1 MNWTEIDTWIVVTGA
16 LLAMACALPG
26 VFLVLNKQSMLGD
39 AISHGV
45 LPGVAI
51 AFLMTGSREPWAM
64 LLGAVIAGLLTG
76 VLSQVVRRL
85 GNVEDGASMGVVF
98 CFLFAL
104 GLILVRVAA
113 DRVDLDPDCVL
124 YGAIET
130 SVVDV
135 GVVPRVVVV
144 SAIMLGFNAVVI
156 ALFYKELKIAAFD
169 PALANT
175 LGFSAMFLRQMLT
188 VLTSVTTVMAFES
201 VGSILVIAMLVA
213 PAAAAMMISRNLPT
227 VICLA
232 LLFAAASAPI
242 GHLLAIFVFPAM
254 AAVIFRAP
262 EITSTS
268 SAGMMAVAAGLIFA
282 GCLVAGRVRS
292 RAAARVEQP
301 AGGY

>member
-51 AFLMTGSREPWAM
+51 AFLLTNSRDPWAM
-64 LLGAVIAGLLTG
+64 LLGAAIAGLLTG
-76 VLSQVVRRL
+76 ALSQVVRRV

-124 YGAIET
+124 YGSIET
-130 SVVDV
+130 VVVDV
-135 GVVPRVVVV
+135 GAVPRVVFL
-144 SAIMLGFNAVVI
+144 AAAMLVFNAVIV
-156 ALFYKELKIAAFD
+156 ALFFKEFTIAAFD
-169 PALANT
+169 AALANT
-175 LGFSAMFLRQMLT
+175 LGFSATFLRQMLT

-213 PAAAAMMISRNLPT
+213 PAASALLISRRLST
-227 VICLA
+227 VIWLA
-232 LLFAAASAPI
+232 LLFAAISAPL
-242 GHLLAIFVFPAM
+242 GHLLAISVFPAI
-254 AAVIFRAP
+254 AATVFRAP

-268 SAGMMAVAAGLIFA
+268 SAGMMAVAAGLLFA
-282 GCLVAGRVRS
+282 VCLVAARVRS
-292 RAAARVEQP
+292 RAGSRAELASES
-301 AGGY
+301 Y

>member
-1 MNWTEIDTWIVVTGA
+1 MSWTSIDTWIVVTGA

-26 VFLVLNKQSMLGD
+26 VFLVLTRQSMLGD

-76 VLSQVVRRL
+76 LMSQVVRRV

-104 GLILVRVAA
+104 GLILVRMAA

-124 YGAIET
+124 YGSIET
-130 SVVDV
+130 VVVDV
-135 GVVPRVVVV
+135 STVPHVVIV
-144 SAIMLGFNAVVI
+144 SAMMLAFNALVI
-156 ALFYKELKIAAFD
+156 ALFYKELRIAAFD
-169 PALANT
+169 PALADT
-175 LGFSAMFLRQMLT
+175 LGFSSMFLRQMLT

-213 PAAAAMMISRNLPT
+213 PPAAALLLSRRLST
-227 VICLA
+227 VIGLA
-232 LLFAAASAPI
+232 LLFAAISAPL
-242 GHLLAIFVFPAM
+242 GHVLAISAFPAV
-254 AAVIFRAP
+254 AGTLFRAP
-262 EITSTS
+262 QITSTS
-268 SAGMMAVAAGLIFA
+268 SAGMMAVAVGLIFLA
-282 GCLVAGRVRS
+282 SLVAAAVRS
-292 RAAARVEQP
+292 RAAVRV
-301 AGGY
+301 GG

>member
-16 LLAMACALPG
+16 LLAMACTLPG

-51 AFLMTGSREPWAM
+51 AFLMTNSREPWAM

-76 VLSQVVRRL
+76 VLSQVVRKV

-104 GLILVRVAA
+104 GLILLRVAA

-124 YGAIET
+124 YGSIET
-130 SVVDV
+130 VVVDV
-135 GVVPRVVVV
+135 GAVPRVVIV
-144 SAIMLGFNAVVI
+144 SAIMLVFNAVVI
-156 ALFYKELKIAAFD
+156 ALFYKELMISAFD

-175 LGFSAMFLRQMLT
+175 LGFSATFLRQMLT

-213 PAAAAMMISRNLPT
+213 PPAAAMLLSRRLST
-227 VICLA
+227 VIWIALA
-232 LLFAAASAPI
+232 FAALSAPL
-242 GHLLAIFVFPAM
+242 GHVLAISAFPAI
-254 AAVIFRAP
+254 AATVFRAP

-282 GCLVAGRVRS
+282 VCFAVARFRDRSGS
-292 RAAARVEQP
+292 RAELSTES
-301 AGGY
+301 Y

>member
-1 MNWTEIDTWIVVTGA
+1 MSWTEIDTWIVVTGA

-26 VFLVLNKQSMLGD
+26 VFLVLNRQSMLGD

-51 AFLMTGSREPWAM
+51 AFLVTGSREPWAM

-76 VLSQVVRRL
+76 VLSQVVRRV

-124 YGAIET
+124 YGSIET
-130 SVVDV
+130 AVVDV
-135 GVVPRVVVV
+135 GAVPRVVIVA
-144 SAIMLGFNAVVI
+144 AILLAFNAAVI

-175 LGFSAMFLRQMLT
+175 LGFSAAFLRQMLT
-188 VLTSVTTVMAFES
+188 VITSVTTVMAFES
-201 VGSILVIAMLVA
+201 VGSILVIAMLVG
-213 PAAAAMMISRNLPT
+213 PAATALLLTRRLSVAIW
-227 VICLA
+227 LA
-232 LLFAAASAPI
+232 LGFAALSAPL
-242 GHLLAIFVFPAM
+242 GHLLAISAFPAL
-254 AAVIFRAP
+254 AAGVFHAP

-268 SAGMMAVAAGLIFA
+268 SAGMMAMAAGLLFA
-282 GCLVAGRVRS
+282 ASLAVGAWRVR
-292 RAAARVEQP
+292 RAARAE
-301 AGGY
+301 A